1 MGWLNRNAVET
12 HTSGQKYAKR
22 PPLLKTDQ
30 RGGRSLTMKVIALT
44 ANDKVNIV
52 PVGQEQLLND
62 IDDLCQLASLDRLN
76 RLF

>member
-1 MGWLNRNAVET
+1 MQRD
-12 HTSGQKYAKR
+12 
-22 PPLLKTDQ
+22 LLKTDQ